1 MNDEFKSKIAFLKHF
16 RMFKKLSDTRLQRLI
31 YCMHISKEYKRGQV
45 VFKEGSTDI
54 NGIYLVS
61 SGEFEISRFV
71 EAKGNSLS
79 SAATESQPFE
89 PNPNKQKLIKKP
101 AKQKM
106 RVMIMGV
113 HEILG
118 LEELLLFKE

>member
-1 MNDEFKSKIAFLKHF
+1 
-16 RMFKKLSDTRLQRLI
+16 
-31 YCMHISKEYKRGQV
+31 MHISKEYKRGQV

-79 SAATESQPFE
+79 SAAADS
-89 PNPNKQKLIKKP
+89 
-101 AKQKM
+101 
-106 RVMIMGV
+106 
-113 HEILG
+113 
-118 LEELLLFKE
+118 